1 MAEEEDREAPASQ
14 RKLDQAREA
23 GQAPLSKEVSTVA
36 VLVTAAAVISLD
48 GGVMA
53 RQLMGGLR
61 PFLEQSHAFDPVE
74 AMRVAARV
82 GLGLAAPLVL
92 AAMFVGSASVLLQT
106 GFLIHTKALAPD
118 FARISPMR
126 GVSRL
131 FGKATL
137 IDVGKSVLKLGVV
150 GWAGW
155 VAVAKLWPI
164 VTVAGVGT
172 VSGLVV
178 TVMRMLAI
186 LVVPMLGA
194 QGAIALLD
202 LLRARFKHAQD
213 LRMSREQLKQES
225 RDSDGDPH
233 MKARIRQ
240 IRQQRAKRRMIA
252 AVAKATVVITNPTH
266 YAVALAYDRGK
277 GGAPRV
283 VAKGEDD
290 MAARIR
296 AAASKHAVP
305 LVANPPLAR
314 ALYPIALDAE
324 IPAAH
329 FQAVAQIIAYVWGL
343 SGRRP

>member
-1 MAEEEDREAPASQ
+1 MTRHF
-14 RKLDQAREA
+14 
-23 GQAPLSKEVSTVA
+23 
-36 VLVTAAAVISLD
+36 IS
-48 GGVMA
+48 
-53 RQLMGGLR
+53 GLR
-61 PFLEQSHAFDPVE
+61 GFLEQPHGLDPGE
-74 AMRVAARV
+74 AIRAAARV
-82 GLGLAAPLVL
+82 GLGLMAPLVL
-92 AAMFVGSASVLLQT
+92 MALFVGSASVLLQT
-106 GFLIHTKALAPD
+106 GFLIHTQALTPD

-126 GVSRL
+126 GLARL
-131 FGKATL
+131 FGTATL
-137 IDVGKSVLKLGVV
+137 IDVGKSLLKLAVV

-155 VAVAKLWPI
+155 VAVAQIWPI
-164 VTVAGVGT
+164 LTVVGAGT
-172 VSGLVV
+172 VSGLVAAV
-178 TVMRMLAI
+178 PRMLVI
-186 LVVPMLGA
+186 LVLPMLGA

-202 LLRARFKHAQD
+202 VLRVRFKHAQD

>member
-1 MAEEEDREAPASQ
+1 M
-14 RKLDQAREA
+14 
-23 GQAPLSKEVSTVA
+23 SKEVATVA
-36 VLVTAAAVISLD
+36 VLATACVVLSLN
-48 GGVMA
+48 GGAMA
-53 RQLMGGLR
+53 RQMVGGLR
-61 PFLEQSHAFDPVE
+61 VFLEQPHGLDPVE
-74 AMRVAARV
+74 AIRAAARV
-82 GLGLAAPLVL
+82 GLGLMAPLVL
-92 AAMFVGSASVLLQT
+92 SALVVGAASVLLQT
-106 GFLIHTKALAPD
+106 GFLIHTAALAPD

-126 GVSRL
+126 GLARV
-131 FGKATL
+131 FGTATL
-137 IDVGKSVLKLGVV
+137 IDVGKALLKLGVV

-155 VAVAKLWPI
+155 VAVAQLWPI
-164 VTVAGVGT
+164 LTMVGAGT

-178 TVMRMLAI
+178 AVPRMLAI
-186 LVVPMLGA
+186 LVLPMLGA

-202 LLRARFKHAQD
+202 VARVRFKHAQD
-213 LRMSREQLKQES
+213 LRMSREQLKDES

-233 MKARIRQ
+233 IKARIRQ
-240 IRQQRAKRRMIA
+240 IRQQRAKRRMVA

-277 GGAPRV
+277 SGAPRV
-283 VAKGEDD
+283 VAKGEDE

-314 ALYPIALDAE
+314 ALYPVTLDAE

-329 FQAVAQIIAYVWGL
+329 FQAVAEIIAYVWGL

>member
-1 MAEEEDREAPASQ
+1 M
-14 RKLDQAREA
+14 
-23 GQAPLSKEVSTVA
+23 PLSKEVATVA
-36 VLVTAAAVISLD
+36 VLAVVGMVISL
-48 GGVMA
+48 GGGAMA
-53 RQLMGGLR
+53 RQTVSGLR
-61 PFLEQSHAFDPVE
+61 VFLEQPHGLDAVA
-74 AMRVAARV
+74 AMRTAARLGV
-82 GLGLAAPLVL
+82 GLMAPLVL
-92 AAMFVGSASVLLQT
+92 AALFVGAASVLLQT
-106 GFLIHTKALAPD
+106 GFLIHTAALAPD

-126 GVSRL
+126 GLARL
-131 FGKATL
+131 FGTTTL
-137 IDVGKSVLKLGVV
+137 SDVGKSLLKLGVV

-155 VAVAKLWPI
+155 VAVAQIWPI
-164 VTVAGVGT
+164 LTVLGSGT
-172 VSGLVV
+172 VSGLVAGV
-178 TVMRMLAI
+178 LRMLAI

-194 QGAIALLD
+194 QGLIALLD
-202 LLRARFKHAQD
+202 VARVRFKHAQD
-213 LRMSREQLKQES
+213 LRMSREQLKEES

-233 MKARIRQ
+233 IKARIRQ

-266 YAVALAYDRGK
+266 YAVALAYDRGT

-314 ALYPIALDAE
+314 ALYPVALDAE

-329 FQAVAQIIAYVWGL
+329 FQAVAEIIAYVWGL